1 MLQALRSKD
10 FTVVVFHEY
19 VLPAS
24 SPNSVVPDC
33 LLRRAC
39 VLWCDSHHQR
49 RTPTPCRAVGVCCW
63 TAYPSHTSSM
73 KAPSEGMLQKT
84 QGRVWPW
91 NLAGSGSSACPSSL
105 LCVMGAPALVH
116 LLSTESSIFLAVS
129 RSTFLHATGRR
140 WGQSI
145 SWHSMMPPQG
155 WPPWDQLCSL
165 AALECSKEEKPCGW
179 VRKVSDYWQ
188 SILIYINNSA
198 ILSIVCIVLISD
210 ILSIMCKYLGF
221 CYDFNT

>member
-1 MLQALRSKD
+1 MLQALRSRD

-39 VLWCDSHHQR
+39 VSWCDSHHQR

-91 NLAGSGSSACPSSL
+91 NLAGSGFSACPSSL

-129 RSTFLHATGRR
+129 RSTFLHATVRT

-145 SWHSMMPPQG
+145 SRHSLMPPQG
-155 WPPWDQLCSL
+155 WPPLGPAVQLGSAGVQQRRKAMWLGQESEWLL
-165 AALECSKEEKPCGW
+165 AKH
-179 VRKVSDYWQ
+179 
-188 SILIYINNSA
+188 
-198 ILSIVCIVLISD
+198 
-210 ILSIMCKYLGF
+210 
-221 CYDFNT
+221 FNLH